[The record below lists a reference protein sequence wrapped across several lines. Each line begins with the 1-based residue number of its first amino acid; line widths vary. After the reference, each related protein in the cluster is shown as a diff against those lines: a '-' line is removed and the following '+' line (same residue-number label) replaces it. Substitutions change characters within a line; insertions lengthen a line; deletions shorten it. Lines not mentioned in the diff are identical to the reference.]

1 MSILLC
7 CILNFKINIPAL
19 YPKTIPW
26 PWLLFLSIFLYQAIP
41 AIYNSYSIYLI
52 GNAVPGVNGLAIA
65 SQWQTVQLIV
75 EIVQESL
82 VFPIYFFVGSKL
94 LESDREVLSS
104 RVAVSMKAIVLVLV
118 PLMVLLYSQ
127 TGRLVELTNTPVE
140 IANETISYLRLRVLA
155 LFFSITNLGL
165 VIIAESLNKK
175 GLIFRIVVVKA
186 LLFVAL
192 DSLFYGGY
200 SFSLGLGINGVAWSN
215 LLVEG
220 ILFALIVYRFRVS
233 LGLDVFKN
241 FFNFQLKDFAVFRE
255 VSAWLALESLVRNVA
270 YLVMIVSLINA
281 LGSQQI
287 GGYYLSMHLFWSFL
301 LLPILTV
308 VEVVRVRAAN
318 LSKDI
323 ENVRNLLHHAL
334 QIGLVF
340 LLVWVIILPFISA
353 LFMWFNPDLGIVE
366 FAKQSFLILFAPYC
380 LLSLNMIMDGV
391 FYGLGKTKYLAF
403 QSLTVNLSIYLA
415 AYLAYK
421 IGHWQPDF
429 TSILILFTTGI
440 LLDSVLTWM
449 YWRKLYR
456 ENHHE

>member
-1 MSILLC
+1 MNLLP
-7 CILNFKINIPAL
+7 LKSSPSLF
-19 YPKTIPW
+19 

-52 GNAVPGVNGLAIA
+52 GNAVPGVKGLAIA
-65 SQWQTVQLIV
+65 SQWQTVQLLV

-104 RVAVSMKAIVLVLV
+104 RVAVGMKVIVLVLL
-118 PLMVLLYSQ
+118 PLMVLLYSLS
-127 TGRLVELTNTPVE
+127 GRLVELTNTPVE

-155 LFFSITNLGL
+155 IFFSITNLGL
-165 VIIAESLNKK
+165 VIIAESLNEK

-186 LLFVAL
+186 LLVFAL

-200 SFSLGLGINGVAWSN
+200 EFSLGMGINGVAWSN

-220 ILFALIVYRFRVS
+220 ILFALIVYRFRTS

-241 FFNFQLKDFAVFRE
+241 FFSLKLSDFDVFSKI
-255 VSAWLALESLVRNVA
+255 SAWLALESLVRNVA

-301 LLPILTV
+301 LLPILAV
-308 VEVVRVRAAN
+308 VEVVRVKAAN

-323 ENVRNLLHHAL
+323 EDVRTLLHYAL
-334 QIGLVF
+334 KLGLVF
-340 LLVWVIILPFISA
+340 LLGWVVILPFIGVI
-353 LFMWFNPDLGIVE
+353 FRWFNPDVAIVG
-366 FAKQSFLILFAPYC
+366 FASKAFLILFVPYC
-380 LLSLNMIMDGV
+380 LLSLNMILDGV

-403 QSLTVNLSIYLA
+403 QSLAVNLCIYLA

-421 IGHWQPDF
+421 TGYWQPDF
-429 TSILILFTTGI
+429 TSILVLFSVGI
-440 LLDSVLTWM
+440 LLDSVLTWVF
-449 YWRKLYR
+449 WRKLYQ